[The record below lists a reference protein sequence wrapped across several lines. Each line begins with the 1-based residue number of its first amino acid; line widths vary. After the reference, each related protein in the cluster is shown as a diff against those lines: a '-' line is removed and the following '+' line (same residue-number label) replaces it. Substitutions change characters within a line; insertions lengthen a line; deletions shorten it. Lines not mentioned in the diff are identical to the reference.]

1 MFLPLRTG
9 AYLVSGHQ
17 TGAVSV
23 WDVAEA
29 TGEDSTVGSGGG
41 DGRGCATDDL
51 CGNAQ
56 QVAASVS
63 FLAHQDCVN
72 SIRWDVCVCEGTDM
86 LAMAAFLIA
95 WILCVNYYLAW

>member
-23 WDVAEA
+23 WDVTEA
-29 TGEDSTVGSGGG
+29 AGEDSTVGSGGG
-41 DGRGCATDDL
+41 DERGCATDDL
-51 CGNAQ
+51 YSNVQ

-72 SIRWDVCVCEGTDM
+72 SIR
-86 LAMAAFLIA
+86 
-95 WILCVNYYLAW
+95 

>member
-1 MFLPLRTG
+1 MSYLLFICIPHRTG
-9 AYLVSGHQ
+9 SYLVSGHQ

-29 TGEDSTVGSGGG
+29 AGEASTISSDG
-41 DGRGCATDDL
+41 DKDNTSSDL
-51 CGNAQ
+51 HGNVH

-72 SIRWDVCVCEGTDM
+72 SIR
-86 LAMAAFLIA
+86 
-95 WILCVNYYLAW
+95 

>member
-1 MFLPLRTG
+1 M
-9 AYLVSGHQ
+9 SGHQ

-29 TGEDSTVGSGGG
+29 AQEDSGGVGGSGH
-41 DGRGCATDDL
+41 ASSDL
-51 CGNAQ
+51 SSNAH

-72 SIRWDVCVCEGTDM
+72 SIR
-86 LAMAAFLIA
+86 
-95 WILCVNYYLAW
+95 